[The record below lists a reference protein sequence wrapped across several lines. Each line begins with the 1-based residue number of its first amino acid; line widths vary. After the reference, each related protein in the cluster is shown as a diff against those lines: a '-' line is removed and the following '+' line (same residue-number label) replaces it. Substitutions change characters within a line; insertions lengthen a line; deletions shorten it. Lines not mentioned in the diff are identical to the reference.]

1 LVELWQTNQKFF
13 VLINCQGLGYEIQIL
28 ESFFLKLKTNQISNK
43 KITLWL
49 KHIKKEDSDLLFG
62 FTSKEQKNFFIEIL
76 SIRGVGSQIGMGILN
91 KFSISEVINAIK
103 TQNKKLICSVPGI
116 GQKMSDRL
124 ILELKNKFKSELQF
138 EEEKA
143 KDEFEIKDPEINKMM
158 QDLKLTLQSLNYK
171 NKEIN
176 TIMPIIKESTL
187 LAKKE
192 KNLSFENLL
201 KIAKNNLDKDSSNIG
216 RWRSIINKL
225 KINFMS
231 LDTAEKQK
239 LIETHQVHS
248 TDTGSVEVQVAMLSK
263 RISKLSDHLQGNI
276 HDFASRQGLL
286 KMIGKRKRLLSYIK
300 DKNVQRYQELVKKIG
315 IRGWSQLMKKK
326 QSKKKTQN

>member
-1 LVELWQTNQKFF
+1 MISWINGELVELWQTNQKFF

-91 KFSISEVINAIK
+91 KFSISEVINVIK

-124 ILELKNKFKSELQF
+124 ILELKNKFKSEIQF

-143 KDEFEIKDPEINKMM
+143 NDEFEIKDPEINKMIE
-158 QDLKLTLQSLNYK
+158 DLQLTLQSLNYK
-171 NKEIN
+171 NKEIK
-176 TIMPIIKESTL
+176 TILPIIVNEVDF

-192 KNLSFENLL
+192 SNLSFENLL
-201 KIAKNNLDKDSSNIG
+201 KLAMNYLDKESSNI
-216 RWRSIINKL
+216 
-225 KINFMS
+225 
-231 LDTAEKQK
+231 
-239 LIETHQVHS
+239 
-248 TDTGSVEVQVAMLSK
+248 
-263 RISKLSDHLQGNI
+263 
-276 HDFASRQGLL
+276 AS
-286 KMIGKRKRLLSYIK
+286 
-300 DKNVQRYQELVKKIG
+300 
-315 IRGWSQLMKKK
+315 
-326 QSKKKTQN
+326 

>member
-1 LVELWQTNQKFF
+1 MISWINGGLVELWQTNQKFF

-43 KITLWL
+43 NITLWL

-91 KFSISEVINAIK
+91 KFSIGEVINAIK

-124 ILELKNKFKSELQF
+124 ILELKNKFKSEIQF

-143 KDEFEIKDPEINKMM
+143 KDEFEIKDPEINKMIE
-158 QDLKLTLQSLNYK
+158 DLHLTLQSLNYK

-176 TIMPIIKESTL
+176 TILPIIINEVDL
-187 LAKKE
+187 LVKKE
-192 KNLSFENLL
+192 NNLSFEILL
-201 KIAKNNLDKDSSNIG
+201 KLAMNYLDKESSNI
-216 RWRSIINKL
+216 
-225 KINFMS
+225 
-231 LDTAEKQK
+231 
-239 LIETHQVHS
+239 
-248 TDTGSVEVQVAMLSK
+248 
-263 RISKLSDHLQGNI
+263 
-276 HDFASRQGLL
+276 AS
-286 KMIGKRKRLLSYIK
+286 
-300 DKNVQRYQELVKKIG
+300 
-315 IRGWSQLMKKK
+315 
-326 QSKKKTQN
+326 

>member
-1 LVELWQTNQKFF
+1 MISWINGELVESWQTNQKFF

-91 KFSISEVINAIK
+91 KFSIGEVINAIK

-124 ILELKNKFKSELQF
+124 ILELKNKFKSEIQF

-143 KDEFEIKDPEINKMM
+143 KDEFEIKDPEINKMIE
-158 QDLKLTLQSLNYK
+158 DLQLTLQSLNYK
-171 NKEIN
+171 NKEIK
-176 TIMPIIKESTL
+176 TILPIIINEVDL

-192 KNLSFENLL
+192 NNLSFENLL
-201 KIAKNNLDKDSSNIG
+201 KLAMNYLDKESSNI
-216 RWRSIINKL
+216 
-225 KINFMS
+225 
-231 LDTAEKQK
+231 
-239 LIETHQVHS
+239 
-248 TDTGSVEVQVAMLSK
+248 
-263 RISKLSDHLQGNI
+263 
-276 HDFASRQGLL
+276 AS
-286 KMIGKRKRLLSYIK
+286 
-300 DKNVQRYQELVKKIG
+300 
-315 IRGWSQLMKKK
+315 
-326 QSKKKTQN
+326 

>member
-1 LVELWQTNQKFF
+1 MISWINGELVELWQTNQKFF

-43 KITLWL
+43 NITLWL

-91 KFSISEVINAIK
+91 KFSIVEVINAIK

-124 ILELKNKFKSELQF
+124 ILELKNKFKSEIQF

-143 KDEFEIKDPEINKMM
+143 NDEFKIKDPEINKMIE
-158 QDLKLTLQSLNYK
+158 DLQLTLQSLNYK
-171 NKEIN
+171 NKEIK
-176 TIMPIIKESTL
+176 TILPIIFNEVDH

-192 KNLSFENLL
+192 NNLSFENLL
-201 KIAKNNLDKDSSNIG
+201 KLAMNYLDKESSNI
-216 RWRSIINKL
+216 
-225 KINFMS
+225 
-231 LDTAEKQK
+231 
-239 LIETHQVHS
+239 
-248 TDTGSVEVQVAMLSK
+248 
-263 RISKLSDHLQGNI
+263 
-276 HDFASRQGLL
+276 AS
-286 KMIGKRKRLLSYIK
+286 
-300 DKNVQRYQELVKKIG
+300 
-315 IRGWSQLMKKK
+315 
-326 QSKKKTQN
+326 

>member
-1 LVELWQTNQKFF
+1 MISWINGELVESWQTNQKFF

-91 KFSISEVINAIK
+91 KFSIGEVINAIK

-124 ILELKNKFKSELQF
+124 ILELKNKFKSEIQF

-143 KDEFEIKDPEINKMM
+143 NDEFKIKDPEINKMIE
-158 QDLKLTLQSLNYK
+158 DLQLTLQSLNYK
-171 NKEIN
+171 NKEIK
-176 TIMPIIKESTL
+176 TILPIIINEVDFLTKKES
-187 LAKKE
+187 
-192 KNLSFENLL
+192 NLSFENLL
-201 KIAKNNLDKDSSNIG
+201 KLAMNYLDKESSN
-216 RWRSIINKL
+216 L
-225 KINFMS
+225 
-231 LDTAEKQK
+231 
-239 LIETHQVHS
+239 
-248 TDTGSVEVQVAMLSK
+248 
-263 RISKLSDHLQGNI
+263 
-276 HDFASRQGLL
+276 AS
-286 KMIGKRKRLLSYIK
+286 
-300 DKNVQRYQELVKKIG
+300 
-315 IRGWSQLMKKK
+315 
-326 QSKKKTQN
+326 

>member
-1 LVELWQTNQKFF
+1 MISWINGELVELWQTNQKFF

-91 KFSISEVINAIK
+91 KFSINEVINAIK

-124 ILELKNKFKSELQF
+124 ILELKNKFKSEIQF

-143 KDEFEIKDPEINKMM
+143 KDEFEIKDPEINKMIE
-158 QDLKLTLQSLNYK
+158 DLQLTLQSLNYK

-176 TIMPIIKESTL
+176 TILPIIINEVDF

-192 KNLSFENLL
+192 NNLSFENLL
-201 KIAKNNLDKDSSNIG
+201 KLAMNYLDKESSNI
-216 RWRSIINKL
+216 
-225 KINFMS
+225 
-231 LDTAEKQK
+231 
-239 LIETHQVHS
+239 
-248 TDTGSVEVQVAMLSK
+248 
-263 RISKLSDHLQGNI
+263 
-276 HDFASRQGLL
+276 AS
-286 KMIGKRKRLLSYIK
+286 
-300 DKNVQRYQELVKKIG
+300 
-315 IRGWSQLMKKK
+315 
-326 QSKKKTQN
+326 

>member
-1 LVELWQTNQKFF
+1 MISWINGELVESWQNNQKFF

-76 SIRGVGSQIGMGILN
+76 SIRGVGSQIGMGLLN
-91 KFSISEVINAIK
+91 KFSIGEVINAIK

-124 ILELKNKFKSELQF
+124 ILELKNKFKSEIQF

-143 KDEFEIKDPEINKMM
+143 NDEFEIKDPEINKMIE
-158 QDLKLTLQSLNYK
+158 DLQLTLQSLNYK
-171 NKEIN
+171 NKEIK
-176 TIMPIIKESTL
+176 TILPIIINEVDF

-192 KNLSFENLL
+192 SNLSFENLL
-201 KIAKNNLDKDSSNIG
+201 KLAMNYLDKESSNI
-216 RWRSIINKL
+216 
-225 KINFMS
+225 
-231 LDTAEKQK
+231 
-239 LIETHQVHS
+239 
-248 TDTGSVEVQVAMLSK
+248 
-263 RISKLSDHLQGNI
+263 
-276 HDFASRQGLL
+276 AS
-286 KMIGKRKRLLSYIK
+286 
-300 DKNVQRYQELVKKIG
+300 
-315 IRGWSQLMKKK
+315 
-326 QSKKKTQN
+326 

>member
-1 LVELWQTNQKFF
+1 MISWINGELVELWQTNQKFF

-91 KFSISEVINAIK
+91 KFSINEVINAIK

-124 ILELKNKFKSELQF
+124 ILELKNKFKSEIQS

-143 KDEFEIKDPEINKMM
+143 KGEFAIKDPEINKMIE
-158 QDLKLTLQSLNYK
+158 DLQLTLQSLNYK
-171 NKEIN
+171 NKEIK
-176 TIMPIIKESTL
+176 TILPIIINEVYF

-192 KNLSFENLL
+192 NNLSFENLL
-201 KIAKNNLDKDSSNIG
+201 KLAMNYLDKESSNI
-216 RWRSIINKL
+216 
-225 KINFMS
+225 
-231 LDTAEKQK
+231 
-239 LIETHQVHS
+239 
-248 TDTGSVEVQVAMLSK
+248 
-263 RISKLSDHLQGNI
+263 
-276 HDFASRQGLL
+276 AS
-286 KMIGKRKRLLSYIK
+286 
-300 DKNVQRYQELVKKIG
+300 
-315 IRGWSQLMKKK
+315 
-326 QSKKKTQN
+326 